1 MNEFSLAH
9 LTVLSLS
16 PPEMV
21 NVAARTGY
29 DTIGLRLIAV
39 TADSPGYPLM
49 FDPPAMRDTK
59 ARLDDTGIRIG
70 DIEFVK
76 ITPEIDIM
84 SLEPFAAAGAEL
96 GARHIIAAPY
106 DPDLGR
112 LAERFAALA
121 DLAGQYNLS
130 VLLEFFPWTVVPDV
144 RTATRIVEKADR
156 NNTGVLVDTL
166 HFARSGSRLEDLDL
180 ISPARLP
187 FVHVCDAVAGEPFT
201 TEQLLHT
208 ARSERLPPGDG
219 GIDISGILKRLPADI
234 VIGLEVPMD
243 TLTREC
249 GPEEVARRVRAAA
262 GRLISGI

>member
-1 MNEFSLAH
+1 MLR
-9 LTVLSLS
+9 TV
-16 PPEMV
+16 
-21 NVAARTGY
+21 NRTNAGM
-29 DTIGLRLIAV
+29 LI
-39 TADSPGYPLM
+39 
-49 FDPPAMRDTK
+49 
-59 ARLDDTGIRIG
+59 
-70 DIEFVK
+70 
-76 ITPEIDIM
+76 
-84 SLEPFAAAGAEL
+84 
-96 GARHIIAAPY
+96 
-106 DPDLGR
+106 
-112 LAERFAALA
+112 
-121 DLAGQYNLS
+121 
-130 VLLEFFPWTVVPDV
+130 
-144 RTATRIVEKADR
+144 
-156 NNTGVLVDTL
+156 DTL